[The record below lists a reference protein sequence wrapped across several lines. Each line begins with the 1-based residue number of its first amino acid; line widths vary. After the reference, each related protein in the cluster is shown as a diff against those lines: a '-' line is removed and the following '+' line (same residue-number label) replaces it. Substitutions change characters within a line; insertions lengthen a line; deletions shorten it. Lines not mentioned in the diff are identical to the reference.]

1 MKRPLCLVC
10 LLFMALLY
18 AAVWFGMPPAWGNPL
33 PAPVRSELQDE
44 VVQICGEVE
53 SSQETDDTRILVLSN
68 AILFF
73 HSKKLPIQK
82 AKVTLTENVPVPCG
96 TVLLV
101 SGKLREIPKPRNPG
115 EFDSRTYYSARK
127 IYYSLESAEIQDSSP
142 DYDPIRQKLAD
153 LKKGLYEGLLISAG
167 KDAPT
172 FAAIVLGDRTGLDE
186 ETNLL
191 YRMTGIMHLFALSGL
206 HISILGMGL
215 YNVLM
220 KAGAGIWPS
229 SLAAMSFV
237 IPYAVM
243 TGSSFSAI
251 RAVMMFLLAMG
262 GKILGRV
269 YDTLTALAFTAILML
284 MESPACLY
292 DSGFLMSF
300 MAVAGAAWVLPG
312 ITGIVESVPG
322 FQWLG
327 EESAEKTAVA
337 GSFFQTKGKDLLR
350 KGRKAGVKMLLASA
364 AIQLTTLPVTLW
376 FYGEV
381 SLAGIFLNLLI
392 LPTAGIVLISAFS
405 TALLGFVGI
414 VRGGSIW
421 LLISAAKM
429 TAIPGR
435 LFVRLYE
442 TMSRMAS
449 GLPFCTWIGGRPA
462 LWQCAMYYLLLAC
475 AVFSAYQ
482 YRSRIKNTW
491 VLKGGQLIRFVYKC
505 SFFILLLLALPGIC
519 FRNRSLFQIAFL
531 DVGQGDGIVIRTP
544 DGQSFMIDGGSS
556 GKKNLAKYQLMPYL
570 KNQGIS
576 YVDAIFISHT
586 DLDHISGVLQLL
598 ETISS
603 GLTTIRVG
611 TLVLPDWKDP
621 PDTWTELAKA
631 ARTAGAKVVTGHRG
645 DVFQGKDVQFRLIS
659 PQSRIVAEDINEAG
673 MVMEMTY
680 GNFKAL
686 FTGDIG
692 EGTEN
697 ELLTDGQLEDVDVL
711 KVAHHGSR
719 FSSSDLFLKAV
730 HAETAVISC
739 SENNTYG
746 HPAPETVD
754 RLNEA
759 GCRVEY
765 TMKSGAV
772 TIQTDGER
780 IKVERYIQ
788 IKG

>member
-1 MKRPLCLVC
+1 
-10 LLFMALLY
+10 
-18 AAVWFGMPPAWGNPL
+18 
-33 PAPVRSELQDE
+33 
-44 VVQICGEVE
+44 
-53 SSQETDDTRILVLSN
+53 
-68 AILFF
+68 
-73 HSKKLPIQK
+73 
-82 AKVTLTENVPVPCG
+82 
-96 TVLLV
+96 
-101 SGKLREIPKPRNPG
+101 
-115 EFDSRTYYSARK
+115 
-127 IYYSLESAEIQDSSP
+127 
-142 DYDPIRQKLAD
+142 
-153 LKKGLYEGLLISAG
+153 
-167 KDAPT
+167 
-172 FAAIVLGDRTGLDE
+172 
-186 ETNLL
+186 
-191 YRMTGIMHLFALSGL
+191 
-206 HISILGMGL
+206 
-215 YNVLM
+215 
-220 KAGAGIWPS
+220 
-229 SLAAMSFV
+229 
-237 IPYAVM
+237 
-243 TGSSFSAI
+243 
-251 RAVMMFLLAMG
+251 
-262 GKILGRV
+262 
-269 YDTLTALAFTAILML
+269 ML

-312 ITGIVESVPG
+312 ITGIVESIPG

-337 GSFFQTKGKDLLR
+337 GSFFQTKGKNLLR

-405 TALLGFVGI
+405 TALLGFAGI

-421 LLISAAKM
+421 ILISAAKM

-435 LFVRLYE
+435 LFVHLYE

-482 YRSRIKNTW
+482 YRFRTKNTW

-631 ARTAGAKVVTGHRG
+631 AWTAGAKVVTGHRG
-645 DVFQGKDVQFRLIS
+645 DVFQGKDVQFRIIS
-659 PQSRIVAEDINEAG
+659 PQSGVVTEDLNEAG